1 MKQAKEI
8 ATLLASRTEDIC
20 RMLLKTGV
28 KASNEWCVGNVRGE
42 PGESLKIHLSGSK
55 AGLWADFATGEA
67 GDLLDLWASVKN
79 ISISQA
85 MKEASLYLGLK
96 VDKFYQKEVK
106 AFKKPATH
114 VKAKIIDWDASYLAT
129 RGLTEKTVKEYEVN
143 QYASEIIFPYLR
155 DGQLIFIKY
164 MKIERSDG
172 KKVMR
177 VEKDCE
183 PCLFGWH
190 LIPASARAVTICEGE
205 IDAMTMHQYGYPAL
219 SVPFGA
225 GTGKKHEWIEY
236 EFERLA
242 QFDEIYLCF
251 DDDEPGRQAALEV
264 AHRLGQHRCK
274 IVSLPAKDPNECL
287 MQGLPKEH
295 LKYYYDEAES
305 LDPEELRVAGYFVE
319 EVIAE
324 FYPPG
329 GKEPGHTTPWEKL
342 RADVLF
348 RPNEISIW
356 TGINGHG
363 KSQMLGQILL
373 HMMTQGAKACVAS
386 LELKPKKFLQ
396 RLTRQASAMRFPAP
410 EYIRAIHEWFN
421 DKLWLFNLTG
431 NAKHERLLEVFK
443 YAYQRYGVD
452 TFIIDSF
459 MKLDVSEDDYKAQ
472 KTVIE
477 QLCDF
482 KNLYDCHIHIV
493 VHPRKGADEYT
504 MPNKLDMKG
513 TGAITDLAD
522 NCFTVWRN
530 KKKERL
536 TQSNREPQ
544 SLTEAEHKL
553 VLMPD
558 AVLRCDKQR
567 NGDWEGSAGFWFD
580 VDSFQY
586 LEHEAQKPTRIV
598 EYSCLDNNDT

>member
-8 ATLLASRTEDIC
+8 ATLLATRAEDIC

-28 KASNEWCVGNVRGE
+28 KASNEWCVGDVMGNV
-42 PGESLKIHLSGSK
+42 GESLKIHLSGSK
-55 AGLWADFATGEA
+55 AGLWADFATGES
-67 GDLLDLWASVKN
+67 GDLLDLWAAVKN
-79 ISISQA
+79 ISISA
-85 MKEASLYLGLK
+85 SMKEASAYLGLK
-96 VDKFYQKEVK
+96 TEQFVGQQHKTFRRPTLNIKETKYRDV
-106 AFKKPATH
+106 H
-114 VKAKIIDWDASYLAT
+114 YLT
-129 RGLTEKTVKEYEVN
+129 QRGLTSETIAAFMIRQTNTTVV
-143 QYASEIIFPYLR
+143 FPFYR
-155 DGQLIFIKY
+155 GTELIFVKY
-164 MKIERSDG
+164 LQVARADG
-172 KKVMR
+172 KKIMS

-183 PCLFGWH
+183 PCLFGWQV
-190 LIPASARAVTICEGE
+190 IDKNARSITICEGE
-205 IDAMTMHQYGYPAL
+205 IDAMTLYQYGYPAL
-219 SVPFGA
+219 SVPLGA

-242 QFDEIYLCF
+242 QFDEIFLCF
-251 DDDEPGRQAALEV
+251 DDDEPGHKAALEV
-264 AHRLGQHRCK
+264 SHRLGQHRCK
-274 IVSLPAKDPNECL
+274 ILSLPAKDPNECL
-287 MQGLPKEH
+287 MQGLPVGH
-295 LKYYYDEAES
+295 IHHYYKEAETV
-305 LDPEELRVAGYFVE
+305 DPHELRSAGYFVE

-329 GKEPGHTTPWEKL
+329 DKELGNETPWEKL
-342 RADVLF
+342 RGKVLF

-373 HMMTQGAKACVAS
+373 NMMHAGAKTCVAS

-410 EYIRAIHEWFN
+410 GYIRNIHEWYS

-431 NAKHERLLEVFK
+431 NAQHERLIEVFK

-452 TFIIDSF
+452 TFVIDSF
-459 MKLDVSEDDYKAQ
+459 MKLDVAEDDYKAQ
-472 KTVIE
+472 KSVIE

-482 KNLYDCHIHIV
+482 KNQFDCHIHIV
-493 VHPRKGADEYT
+493 VHPRKGADEHT

-530 KKKERL
+530 KNKEKVV
-536 TQSNREPQ
+536 QSQRAGVHLSEREQ
-544 SLTEAEHKL
+544 QLL
-553 VLMPD
+553 LMPD
-558 AVLRCDKQR
+558 SILRCDKQR
-567 NGDWEGSAGFWFD
+567 NGEWEGSAGLWFD

-586 LEHEAQKPTRIV
+586 LEHEAQKPQRIV
-598 EYSCLDNNDT
+598 EYSCLMQHD